1 MEYEA
6 IIGLELHV
14 QMKTKSKMF
23 SNAPV
28 SFGMKPNSEVVYLD
42 MAFPG
47 SMPVVNKQA
56 VINGIRMCHAL
67 HMNIDHELWFDRKNY
82 FYSDLPKGYQITQE
96 KRPLG
101 KNGYL
106 EIKFGEEKKR
116 IGVERLHLEEDTC
129 KQIHERSNTLID
141 FNRSGIPLIEVVSKP
156 EIRSG
161 LEAAKFVEKIRSIV
175 SFLDISNGKMEEGS
189 LRCDVNIS
197 TKRKGENEF
206 GTKVEIKNINTLNNI
221 QKAIEYE
228 YNRQVSILEKGERV
242 AQETRRYDEK
252 EKKTISMRS
261 KMDAVDYKFFFDP
274 NIPPVRLSDDFIKRA
289 IETSNELADEKYVRF
304 IKLGLSDY
312 SASLLINNKD
322 ITDYFEKVIKQEA
335 NPKLAAN
342 WINDN
347 IQSCLNKKKIDIKAF
362 PIKPNKLS
370 ELLILL
376 ENKKISNKQAKEIF
390 AKMIDDDISP
400 LSLIKEDG
408 VVDEKAIEEVVDNI
422 ISSKP
427 SLITDYQNGKDKI
440 KGYIIGQVIQRTNGQ
455 ADPNK
460 TNEIVLKALQR
471 R

>member
-1 MEYEA
+1 M
-6 IIGLELHV
+6 
-14 QMKTKSKMF
+14 
-23 SNAPV
+23 
-28 SFGMKPNSEVVYLD
+28 
-42 MAFPG
+42 
-47 SMPVVNKQA
+47 
-56 VINGIRMCHAL
+56 
-67 HMNIDHELWFDRKNY
+67 
-82 FYSDLPKGYQITQE
+82 
-96 KRPLG
+96 
-101 KNGYL
+101 
-106 EIKFGEEKKR
+106 
-116 IGVERLHLEEDTC
+116 
-129 KQIHERSNTLID
+129 
-141 FNRSGIPLIEVVSKP
+141 
-156 EIRSG
+156 
-161 LEAAKFVEKIRSIV
+161 
-175 SFLDISNGKMEEGS
+175 
-189 LRCDVNIS
+189 
-197 TKRKGENEF
+197 
-206 GTKVEIKNINTLNNI
+206 
-221 QKAIEYE
+221 
-228 YNRQVSILEKGERV
+228 
-242 AQETRRYDEK
+242 
-252 EKKTISMRS
+252 
-261 KMDAVDYKFFFDP
+261 
-274 NIPPVRLSDDFIKRA
+274 
-289 IETSNELADEKYVRF
+289 
-304 IKLGLSDY
+304 GLSDY

-347 IQSCLNKKKIDIKAF
+347 IQSYLNKKKIDIKAF